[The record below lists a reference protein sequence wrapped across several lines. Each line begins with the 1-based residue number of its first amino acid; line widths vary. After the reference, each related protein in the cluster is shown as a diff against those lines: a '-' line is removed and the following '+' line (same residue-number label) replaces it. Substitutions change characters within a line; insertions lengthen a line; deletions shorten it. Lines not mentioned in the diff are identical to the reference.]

1 MGFWGYPK
9 RVSVAARKAKAAKK
23 LAVLKKKQNVSPVII
38 QGGAIARTWWGK
50 AWNLNLERYADY
62 DNRIERGRS
71 YVRHGAVLDLRIDAG
86 EIKSLV
92 LGSRAT
98 PYAIVIRIK
107 KLNKNTWR
115 RITSEC
121 AGMLES
127 LPELLSGNFPKP
139 LGEIFMQRDSGLFPA
154 PKEIAFEC
162 SCPDWAGMCKHV
174 AATLYGVGAR
184 LDRAPALLFALR
196 GVDTGDL
203 VRRTVATKAESLLEK
218 AARKSSRVIAESDLS
233 RVFGIDFA
241 GGFDASATAG
251 GSGRGGRTG
260 GGGTAVG
267 KTPGRSAVGGKSM
280 ENQKPAQ
287 IMKSKSS
294 PTKKPTAKHRVRAS
308 KTVAKKAAK
317 KPS

>member
-9 RVSVAARKAKAAKK
+9 RISVAEQKAKAAKK
-23 LAVLKKKQNVSPVII
+23 LAALKKKQDVSPVIV

-62 DNRIERGRS
+62 GNRIERGRS

-92 LGSRAT
+92 QGSRAT
-98 PYAIVIRIK
+98 PYAIAISIK
-107 KLNKNTWR
+107 KLDKNIWR

-184 LDRAPALLFALR
+184 LDRDPSLLFALR

-203 VRRTVATKAESLLEK
+203 VSRTVATKAESLLEK
-218 AARKSSRVIAESDLS
+218 AARKSSRVMAESDLS

-241 GGFDASATAG
+241 GGFDASATEG
-251 GSGRGGRTG
+251 GSGRGSRAGS
-260 GGGTAVG
+260 
-267 KTPGRSAVGGKSM
+267 KLI

-287 IMKSKSS
+287 IIKSKSS
-294 PTKKPTAKHRVRAS
+294 PTEKPTAKHRVRAS
-308 KTVAKKAAK
+308 KTAAK
-317 KPS
+317 KPAKKPS